1 MTQLTLLKHN
11 QEFFMDLR
19 EASKWASQYLNRK
32 VTTSNISYLIQYG
45 RISKIGENGNLLVD
59 MNELKN
65 YYDIQNKEKEKKIL
79 SKRAL
84 NWHLSFIEYTE
95 AERTKHVHRLH
106 PYKGKFIP
114 QLVEYFLDSHSDEF
128 KKEAYFKKGEIVL
141 DPFCGSGTTLVQCN
155 ELGLHA
161 IGIDISPFNTLISN
175 VKIEKH
181 SFAKISESINNITQN
196 LLKFCDSNNYKEF
209 DECLLEELS
218 KFNSTNFPS
227 PEYKRKVNQ
236 GVIEEY
242 EYSKKKELEFL
253 KTYQLLVEKYRIKI
267 LQDKNINFLEKWLL
281 YPVRNEVDFIF
292 NEIKKIDDADVK
304 KVLAI
309 ILSRTVRSCRATTHA
324 DLATLKEPVTTT
336 YYCKKH
342 GKICKPIFSIM
353 KWWETYTQD
362 TLNRLKIFDK
372 LRTDTIQ
379 FCIIGDSRNIN
390 IFEETKKRNASFYN
404 NLISQKISGIFSSPP
419 YVGLIDYHEQ
429 HAYAYEI
436 FGFDRYDNFEIGPLK
451 KGQGKD
457 ARESYIN
464 DISKVLKNCKKYLV
478 QDYNIF
484 LVAND
489 KFNLYPRI
497 AELCNMRIVNRFER
511 PVLCRVEKDRSS
523 YAETIFHLKENQNE

>member
-196 LLKFCDSNNYKEF
+196 LLKFCDSNNY
-209 DECLLEELS
+209 
-218 KFNSTNFPS
+218 
-227 PEYKRKVNQ
+227 
-236 GVIEEY
+236 
-242 EYSKKKELEFL
+242 
-253 KTYQLLVEKYRIKI
+253 
-267 LQDKNINFLEKWLL
+267 
-281 YPVRNEVDFIF
+281 
-292 NEIKKIDDADVK
+292 
-304 KVLAI
+304 
-309 ILSRTVRSCRATTHA
+309 
-324 DLATLKEPVTTT
+324 
-336 YYCKKH
+336 
-342 GKICKPIFSIM
+342 
-353 KWWETYTQD
+353 
-362 TLNRLKIFDK
+362 
-372 LRTDTIQ
+372 
-379 FCIIGDSRNIN
+379 
-390 IFEETKKRNASFYN
+390 
-404 NLISQKISGIFSSPP
+404 
-419 YVGLIDYHEQ
+419 
-429 HAYAYEI
+429 
-436 FGFDRYDNFEIGPLK
+436 
-451 KGQGKD
+451 
-457 ARESYIN
+457 
-464 DISKVLKNCKKYLV
+464 
-478 QDYNIF
+478 
-484 LVAND
+484 
-489 KFNLYPRI
+489 
-497 AELCNMRIVNRFER
+497 
-511 PVLCRVEKDRSS
+511 
-523 YAETIFHLKENQNE
+523 